1 MNYRDLRVGG
11 LIRNELGK
19 MLLKEFEFPGVL
31 LTITDVVV
39 DKKLE
44 SARVDV
50 SILPAEK
57 SGEILRVLQ
66 KNQGRLQ
73 HLLLKKINIKPMP
86 RIRFVL
92 DRGPENAANIEKIL
106 IENSA
111 GPDVKSGSRPQRGVG
126 IEKLLLEDDNA

>member
-1 MNYRDLRVGG
+1 MDYRDLRVSG

-19 MLLKEFEFPGVL
+19 LILKEFEFPGVL

-44 SARVDV
+44 GARVEV
-50 SILPAEK
+50 SILPSEK
-57 SGEILRVLQ
+57 SDETLRVLQ

-86 RIRFVL
+86 RIRFVI
-92 DRGPENAANIEKIL
+92 DHGPENAANVEKIL
-106 IENSA
+106 LENKDS
-111 GPDVKSGSRPQRGVG
+111 D
-126 IEKLLLEDDNA
+126 

>member
-19 MLLKEFEFPGVL
+19 MLIKEFEFPGVL

-44 SARVDV
+44 GARVEV

-57 SGEILRVLQ
+57 TGETMRVLK

-86 RIRFVL
+86 QIRFII
-92 DRGPENAANIEKIL
+92 DHGPENAARVEKI
-106 IENSA
+106 
-111 GPDVKSGSRPQRGVG
+111 
-126 IEKLLLEDDNA
+126 LLEDDNT